1 MFAFYLVLLHVLV
14 LFRRVSGSEED
25 EQDWNCQFWDPLL
38 TASTVD
44 PWAPYCT
51 TIRGDIRIKSESNLT
66 DVQLEKIF
74 ENVTALIGIIT
85 VQNTNLKRINFLK
98 NVINM
103 KREFNNY
110 VINITGNP
118 LLTEIN
124 IGKLRNVEG
133 GIMVRRNP
141 SLNMTT
147 LCKAI
152 DKVAARNRLIAGYQL
167 DFPLTYSTIQ
177 KLPPNLTLIHG
188 NVRFADTAI
197 PPERLA
203 VFHSVKKI
211 LGCLS
216 VQETNFET
224 LSFLENLEEIDCQD
238 SSTCALSVV
247 GNDYLLSLG
256 LPKLKKINTT
266 ISIETLNNRELE
278 FGYAEMDRLLSATNI
293 PTSRLNG
300 DYPTGDLPSDW
311 CYFKSWEDDL
321 EALDENCTTL
331 VGVIDYEGR
340 AFTELELKRIGQIR
354 VIYGNINLY
363 AMTIS
368 NLSIFGSLE
377 RVISLNN
384 SFAAIEMNTMPSLV
398 TPELPKIRQMYT
410 PGSSLIAFNKC
421 PYINITL
428 EYCSR
433 MESILGDPVY
443 IDTMMCSRWIHE
455 KDVL

>member
-1 MFAFYLVLLHVLV
+1 MSSFYSDVFL
-14 LFRRVSGSEED
+14 
-25 EQDWNCQFWDPLL
+25 DP
-38 TASTVD
+38 
-44 PWAPYCT
+44 
-51 TIRGDIRIKSESNLT
+51 KK
-66 DVQLEKIF
+66 LEKIF

-98 NVINM
+98 NLVNM

-124 IGKLRNVEG
+124 IGKLRNVDG

-152 DKVAARNRLIAGYQL
+152 DKVAARNRLIAGNKV
-167 DFPLTYSTIQ
+167 DC
-177 KLPPNLTLIHG
+177 
-188 NVRFADTAI
+188 AI

-216 VQETNFET
+216 VQETNFES

-300 DYPTGDLPSDW
+300 DYPTGDLPPGW
-311 CYFKSWEDDL
+311 CYFKSWENDL

-368 NLSIFGSLE
+368 NLSIFGALE

-433 MESILGDPVY
+433 MEGILGEPVY

-455 KDVL
+455 KDVLIESP